1 MSIQS
6 EINRIKQ
13 NINNAYD
20 AMQAKGATIPS
31 SKTSAGLAAAAQSID
46 IESEHKYITK
56 TLPASGWYHASES
69 EYTQSFT
76 DANIKAN
83 YKIEIGLDSDEL
95 LQIMNDGVMSIR
107 IDNDNGTAEVVCLGE
122 KPSTDLHAQISFVRC
137 VEA

>member
-46 IESEHKYITK
+46 IESDHKYIEK
-56 TLPASGWYHASES
+56 TLPSASWAQQSES
-69 EYTQSFT
+69 EYKLSFT
-76 DANIKAN
+76 DSNIQAN
-83 YKIEIGLDSDEL
+83 YKLEIGLDSSEL

-107 IDNDNGTAEVVCLGE
+107 ADNNNGTAEVICLGG
-122 KPSTDLHAQISFVRC
+122 KPSIDLHSQISFVR
-137 VEA
+137 VTQV